1 MYRLSPSIFLSI
13 LVYFTAL
20 SQDVE
25 KNLLNQGILID
36 ALKEEQIGNRQKA
49 IDLFIKLKYAPE
61 TKGVSNYYLARIYR
75 EQGKHDEAM
84 SAIDESIAAEPSN
97 KWYLTLKA
105 NLAED
110 YGQFVIIAQV
120 YQKLSQLEPDN
131 YTYYDNAALNY
142 LKAEDFENALIVLNA
157 AQLNFGLL
165 PPIGIKKSKILVLQ
179 KKSKKALSLLE
190 ECLIKYPAHKELIEE
205 IRTIALEENNTDLL
219 NKYGSKSKSADSE
232 LQNQQSQQNLAML
245 INAKSVS
252 LDEKIKAV
260 IKTLSDYIK
269 NSNTQ
274 GIQSLIPLTNDLIG
288 QYPESPKTYALMADL
303 YFQMDD
309 LVHAC
314 RYYIKTISLGTV
326 PYSVWENLLN
336 CLISLK
342 HWNALYYYS
351 NACMDYYP
359 AQSFP
364 NYGQL
369 LASLQLNK
377 VDFAESDLKSLLLKT
392 KNNPVKNTDALILAA
407 RLYKMN
413 QNLAASDSAWQQ
425 ALRTNYNELAL
436 LEYSLDL
443 SNINSPVS
451 DATLVNL
458 LKSSQVHPATKFY
471 KIARIY
477 FNRKDYT
484 KARNYLEE
492 ALKYP
497 IAKNKETYQLA
508 ASVYAALGDT
518 QQANLSLVTANEF
531 SEERMEYP
539 YMLQTKEK

>member
-232 LQNQQSQQNLAML
+232 LQNQQSQQDLAML

-413 QNLAASDSAWQQ
+413 QNLVASDSAWQQ

-451 DATLVNL
+451 DATLANL

>member
-1 MYRLSPSIFLSI
+1 MHRIYQSI
-13 LVYFTAL
+13 LINILVSFTAF
-20 SQDVE
+20 SQEVE
-25 KNLLNQGILID
+25 KNLQNQGILID

-84 SAIDESIAAEPSN
+84 SAIDESIAAEPQN
-97 KWYLTLKA
+97 KWYLILKA

-110 YGQFVIIAQV
+110 YGQFQIIAEV

-142 LKAEDFENALIVLNA
+142 LKAEDFDKALIVLNA
-157 AQLNFGLL
+157 SELHFGLL

-190 ECLIKYPAHKELIEE
+190 ECLIKYPGHLEIIEE
-205 IRTIALEENNTDLL
+205 IRTIALEENNTDILT
-219 NKYGSKSKSADSE
+219 KYGLKPKSADVDS
-232 LQNQQSQQNLAML
+232 QNQQAQQDLTNL
-245 INAKSVS
+245 INSNTVS
-252 LDEKIKAV
+252 LDEKIKSI
-260 IKTLSDYIK
+260 IKTLTDYIK

-274 GIQSLIPLTNDLIG
+274 GIQSLIPLTSELIK
-288 QYPESPKTYALMADL
+288 QYPESPKSYALMADL

-309 LVHAC
+309 IVHAC
-314 RYYIKTISLGTV
+314 RYYTKTISLGTV

-336 CLISLK
+336 CIISLK

-351 NACMDYYP
+351 NMCMEYYP

-364 NYGQL
+364 NYSQL
-369 LASLQLNK
+369 LASLQLHK
-377 VDFAESDLKSLLLKT
+377 LDFSESDLKSLLIKA
-392 KNNPVKNTDALILAA
+392 KNNPVRNTDALILAA

-413 QNLAASDSAWQQ
+413 QMLVASDSAWQQ
-425 ALRTNYNELAL
+425 ALRSNYNELAL
-436 LEYSLDL
+436 LEYTLDQ
-443 SNINSPVS
+443 SVINGSIS
-451 DATLVNL
+451 DATLATLV
-458 LKSSQVHPATKFY
+458 KSGQIHPATKFY
-471 KIARIY
+471 KIAQIY
-477 FNRKDYT
+477 FNRKDFA

-492 ALKYP
+492 ALKFP
-497 IAKNKETYQLA
+497 VSKNKEMFQMA
-508 ASVYAALGDT
+508 ASIYEALGDT

-539 YMLQTKEK
+539 FMLQSKGK